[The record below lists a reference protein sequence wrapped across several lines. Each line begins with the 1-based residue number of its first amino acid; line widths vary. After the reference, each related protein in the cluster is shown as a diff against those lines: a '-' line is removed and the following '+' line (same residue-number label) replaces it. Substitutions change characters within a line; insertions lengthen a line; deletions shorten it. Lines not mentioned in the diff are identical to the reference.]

1 MTGKRLRSKMRMPIT
16 TNLQTVMV
24 KTGSLKSLKGV
35 QAPIYTKQATL
46 KRRSMTELKTASS
59 VCRLKKPSQAKA
71 VPQQKAARRSSV
83 PSIVPVPITKRARE
97 TY

>member
-1 MTGKRLRSKMRMPIT
+1 MEMTI
-16 TNLQTVMV
+16 NLQTVML
-24 KTGSLKSLKGV
+24 KTELLKSLKGV
-35 QAPIYTKQATL
+35 QAPMYTKQATL
-46 KRRSMTELKTASS
+46 KRRSITELKTASS

-71 VPQQKAARRSSV
+71 VPQQNAARRSSV